1 MTDIELSVSSSYPP
15 RVVMFVLSVILFSI
29 AYLYCAFYAHAHV
42 HYAYHLGT
50 LSDHVMWRI
59 GTESTTRRC

>member
-1 MTDIELSVSSSYPP
+1 
-15 RVVMFVLSVILFSI
+15 MFVLSVILFSI

-50 LSDHVMWRI
+50 LSDHVMRRI
-59 GTESTTRRC
+59 GTESTTRWC